1 LTDYD
6 AILLVS
12 FGGPEKQAD
21 VIPFLENVLRGK
33 DVPHERLVEVSHHYE
48 QFGGVSPLN
57 DQNRALLAALEAEL
71 AANEIDLP
79 VYWGNRNWHPLLPAT
94 FKQMHADGV
103 RRVLAIFT
111 SAYGSYSSCRQYQ
124 EDIARALDETGI
136 TDMQVDKVRFFF
148 NHPGFIEANA
158 DNVQGALAQL
168 PAARRDK
175 VHLVFTAHSIP
186 LRMADAG
193 PYVEQLEEAA
203 RLVAEAVGVADWALV
218 YQSRSGPPHQPWL
231 EPDICDYLETV
242 HKRGVRDVVNMP
254 IGFISDHME
263 VIFDLDTEA
272 QETAEELGM
281 NWVRAATVGTH
292 PRFVETLRELIVER
306 TTGTDERRTVGKL
319 PAAPDVCPADCCL
332 MTISNTNQEREAT
345 S

>member
-1 LTDYD
+1 MTNYD
-6 AILLVS
+6 AILLIS
-12 FGGPEKQAD
+12 FGGPEQQAD

-33 DVPHERLVEVSHHYE
+33 NVPRERLIEVSHHYE
-48 QFGGVSPLN
+48 MFDGVSPLN
-57 DQNRALLAALEAEL
+57 EQNRALIAALEADL
-71 AANEIDLP
+71 ATNEIDLP
-79 VYWGNRNWHPLLPAT
+79 VYWGNRNWHPLLPDT
-94 FKQMHADGV
+94 FRQMHADGV

-124 EDIARALDETGI
+124 EDIAHALDETGI

-148 NHPGFIEANA
+148 NHPGFINANA
-158 DNVQGALAQL
+158 DNVRQALAQI
-168 PAARRDK
+168 PTARRGG

-186 LRMADAG
+186 VSMANAG
-193 PYVEQLEEAA
+193 PYVAQLEEAS

-231 EPDICDYLETV
+231 EPDICDYLESV

-272 QETAEELGM
+272 KETADELGIT
-281 NWVRAATVGTH
+281 WVRAATVGTH
-292 PRFVETLRELIVER
+292 PRFVAMLRELIVER
-306 TTGTDERRTVGKL
+306 TTGTEDRQIVGKL

-332 MTISNTNQEREAT
+332 ITQMHPKQQREAT